1 MVAYQPGA
9 FREFKV
15 YDQARQGRDW
25 MSLLTPTQCA
35 VFFKDFQTAT
45 PLSRDGVA
53 FDRMTNCTF
62 LIFDRLE
69 DARRFCEQQVNQHP
83 ALCCEVFDFE
93 GRAKPPLLVVTHPRV
108 AERDELSATWV
119 RRRKYIAMASF
130 LCAIPLIVWDWRTGE
145 YMVLP
150 TVVGVNLIVLGLRL
164 LYWNTARSDNA
175 PERLRRLESHRRREA
190 ESDEKLE

>member
-45 PLSRDGVA
+45 PLSRDGVP
-53 FDRMTNCTF
+53 FDRMTDCTF
-62 LIFDRLE
+62 LVFDRLE
-69 DARRFCEQQVNQHP
+69 DARRFCEEQVNQHP
-83 ALCCEVFDFE
+83 AMCCEVFDFE
-93 GRAKPPLLVVTHPRV
+93 GRAKPPLLVVVHPGV
-108 AERDELSATWV
+108 AEKDELSATWV

-175 PERLRRLESHRRREA
+175 PERLRRLESHRRREV

>member
-1 MVAYQPGA
+1 MVAYQAGP

-15 YDQARQGRDW
+15 HDQARQGRDW

-45 PLSRDGVA
+45 PVSRDGVA

-62 LIFDRLE
+62 LVFDRLE
-69 DARRFCEQQVNQHP
+69 DARRFCEEQVNQHP
-83 ALCCEVFDFE
+83 AMCCEVFDFE
-93 GRAKPPLLVVTHPRV
+93 GRAKPPLLVVVHPSV
-108 AERDELSATWV
+108 AEKDELSATWV

-175 PERLRRLESHRRREA
+175 PERQRRLESHRRREA
-190 ESDEKLE
+190 ESDGNLE